1 MTWTWIG
8 LGVASVVGL
17 IVLAYWQLV
26 LAEGT
31 YLGPRMV
38 ARTYDWVAGRYD
50 AIKQYQ
56 PGAESWFVAGPVL
69 RGLQG
74 IEHPFI
80 LDVATGTGRLPWAL
94 LRERFRGDII
104 GLDLSSGMLRQA
116 RAKLGMYGEQVT
128 LVQQD
133 ASHLPF
139 DDGQFDA
146 VTCMESLEFMPR
158 PLHVL
163 GEMVRV
169 LAPGGILFLTNRI
182 GWEARWLPRRAIDRP
197 AFKQALADLGLVD
210 IEVRPWQVNYDLA
223 AARKPM
229 VQQGGAS
236 GGELVAERVPVVKTP
251 ANGRGLDVLR
261 CSTCGGPLDRK
272 AGALQCPT
280 CTLTFPI
287 RDGVIDLANPGKRV
301 TP

>member
-38 ARTYDWVAGRYD
+38 ARTYDWVASRYD

-56 PGAESWFVAGPVL
+56 PGAERWFVAGPVL

-74 IEHPFI
+74 IQHPLI
-80 LDVATGTGRLPWAL
+80 LDVATGTGRLPLAL
-94 LRERFRGDII
+94 LRERFRGEII

-116 RAKLGMYGEQVT
+116 RANLGMYAEQVT

-158 PLHVL
+158 PLDVL
-163 GEMVRV
+163 AEMVRV
-169 LAPGGILFLTNRI
+169 LAPGGILFLTNRV
-182 GWEARWLPRRAIDRP
+182 GWEARWLPRRAIGRP
-197 AFKQALADLGLVD
+197 AFKRALAGLGLVD

-223 AARKPM
+223 AARKPPG
-229 VQQGGAS
+229 QQRMADGENLVS
-236 GGELVAERVPVVKTP
+236 GHVPVAQTP

-261 CSTCGGPLDRK
+261 CSTCGGRLDRR
-272 AGALQCPT
+272 AGALVCST
-280 CTLTFPI
+280 CTLAFPI
-287 RDGVIDLANPGKRV
+287 RDGVIYLANPGKRV
-301 TP
+301 AP